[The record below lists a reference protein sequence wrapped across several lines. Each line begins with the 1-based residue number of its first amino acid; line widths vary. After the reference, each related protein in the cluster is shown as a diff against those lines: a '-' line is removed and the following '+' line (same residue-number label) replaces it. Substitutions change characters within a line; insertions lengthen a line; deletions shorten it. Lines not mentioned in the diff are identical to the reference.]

1 MIQDI
6 GEHTFDNQYHPC
18 PPDRESYA
26 LYYEDHA
33 ALVRK
38 YPDRIEFPKF
48 REIGRAHV

>member
-33 ALVRK
+33 ALVENT
-38 YPDRIEFPKF
+38 RIGSSSLSF
-48 REIGRAHV
+48 GTSSD